1 MKVLVDTNVIL
12 DALMGRKEYYHDA
25 DKIIKLCAD
34 KKVMGVL
41 AAHTIPNLFY
51 ILRKAMDIDTRR
63 QVIFDLCNIFD
74 IDQID
79 KGKLLLAVQ
88 NRNFDDF
95 EDCLQMECA
104 VSYHA
109 DKIITRNVKD
119 FTGSL
124 VPAVTPGD
132 FLREW
137 EFMEKGQT

>member
-12 DALMGRKEYYHDA
+12 DALMGRKEYYHNA

-34 KKVMGVL
+34 KKVIGVL

-51 ILRKAMDIDTRR
+51 ILRKTMDIDTRR
-63 QVIFDLCNIFD
+63 QVILDLCNIFD

-79 KGKLLLAVQ
+79 KGKLLSAVQ

-104 VSYHA
+104 VSCHA
-109 DKIITRNVKD
+109 DMIITRNVKD
-119 FTGSL
+119 FTSSL
-124 VPAVTPGD
+124 ISAVSPED
-132 FLREW
+132 FLKEW
-137 EFMEKGQT
+137 EK

>member
-12 DALMGRKEYYHDA
+12 DALMGRKEYYHNA

-34 KKVMGVL
+34 KKVIGVL

-51 ILRKAMDIDTRR
+51 ILRKTMDIDTRR
-63 QVIFDLCNIFD
+63 QVILDLCNIFD

-79 KGKLLLAVQ
+79 KGKLLSAVQ

-104 VSYHA
+104 VSCHA
-109 DKIITRNVKD
+109 DMIITRNVKD
-119 FTGSL
+119 FTNSL
-124 VPAVTPGD
+124 ISAVSPED
-132 FLREW
+132 FLKEW
-137 EFMEKGQT
+137 EK

>member
-12 DALMGRKEYYHDA
+12 DALMGRKEYYHNA

-51 ILRKAMDIDTRR
+51 ILRKTMDVDARR
-63 QVIFDLCNIFD
+63 QVILDLCNIFD

-79 KGKLLLAVQ
+79 KGKLLSAVQ
-88 NRNFDDF
+88 NRNFDGF
-95 EDCLQMECA
+95 EDCLQMGWA
-104 VSYHA
+104 ASYHA

-119 FTGSL
+119 FTSSFI
-124 VPAVTPGD
+124 PAVTPED
-132 FLREW
+132 FLKEW
-137 EFMEKGQT
+137 ELIEKE

>member
-79 KGKLLLAVQ
+79 KGKLLSAVQ

-137 EFMEKGQT
+137 EFMEKGQM

>member
-12 DALMGRKEYYHDA
+12 DALMGRKEYYHNA

-51 ILRKAMDIDTRR
+51 ILRKTMDVDARR
-63 QVIFDLCNIFD
+63 QVILDLCNIFD

-79 KGKLLLAVQ
+79 KGKLLSAVQ

-104 VSYHA
+104 ASYHA

-119 FTGSL
+119 FTSSFI
-124 VPAVTPGD
+124 PAVTPED
-132 FLREW
+132 FLKEW
-137 EFMEKGQT
+137 ELIEKE

>member
-79 KGKLLLAVQ
+79 KGKLLSAVQ